1 MAVKKYGMTVR
12 LMGEELARLMKA
24 VELSEKSSMVLGDT
38 GGPLMDLYETAD
50 AIVIEADLPGVDPD
64 DVEISILGG
73 TITIEG
79 VMRERI
85 NEAEKINFLCMERS
99 FENFRR
105 LIKLSAPINPR
116 EAKAVYDRGVLTLTI
131 PKIKDKRGVV
141 VKVKVGREKD

>member
-1 MAVKKYGMTVR
+1 MAVKKYGLTVR

-24 VELSEKSSMVLGDT
+24 VELREKSSMVLGDT
-38 GGPLMDLYETAD
+38 GGPLMDLYETAG
-50 AIVIEADLPGVDPD
+50 AIVIEADLPGMDPD

-105 LIKLSAPINPR
+105 LIKLSVPINPR